1 MLDQGNILDMNT
13 LHEKYKKSLVEFG
26 TNEHDLL
33 LTYKPYIKELIRENV
48 PSAEF
53 VKAPR
58 CNMPERILHRKT
70 NEEVIDTTMKQNTF
84 DLQEV
89 YKVAKMIR
97 NELLSTKEWRFQGSF
112 DDYTLPKHLSL
123 LSGY

>member
-1 MLDQGNILDMNT
+1 
-13 LHEKYKKSLVEFG
+13 
-26 TNEHDLL
+26 
-33 LTYKPYIKELIRENV
+33 
-48 PSAEF
+48 
-53 VKAPR
+53 
-58 CNMPERILHRKT
+58 MPERILHRKT